1 MKYRACTKC
10 AQSVGI
16 VNVVGNILMIV
27 IKGYM
32 GVIGGSKGLIADAIH
47 SCADLL
53 ATIVMIIGLTIS
65 GRERDEKHPYG
76 YGKAEHI
83 VAVIIY
89 LFLLVVAGYILF
101 DGARAIIEGRR
112 VIPCM
117 IAIWGA
123 VFSIGIN
130 ELMFRQSVC
139 AGTQVNSPSIVAKAW
154 ESRSDVYSSV
164 AVVIGI
170 MGAKMGFYF
179 MDPLAAILVGVI
191 IFKVCIEMMKEAI
204 LNLIDKTPDEL
215 SIPDL
220 HVRLWEKIK
229 DLVIDINTIR
239 VREVGGEYEFDIEVD
254 VPDSLTVFDGE
265 GIKDKI
271 RRFVCSMMEKKST
284 VEVRLRPREA

>member
-1 MKYRACTKC
+1 
-10 AQSVGI
+10 
-16 VNVVGNILMIV
+16 
-27 IKGYM
+27 
-32 GVIGGSKGLIADAIH
+32 
-47 SCADLL
+47 
-53 ATIVMIIGLTIS
+53 
-65 GRERDEKHPYG
+65 
-76 YGKAEHI
+76 
-83 VAVIIY
+83 
-89 LFLLVVAGYILF
+89 
-101 DGARAIIEGRR
+101 
-112 VIPCM
+112 
-117 IAIWGA
+117 
-123 VFSIGIN
+123 
-130 ELMFRQSVC
+130 VC

-154 ESRSDVYSSV
+154 ESRSDVYSSI

-191 IFKVCIEMMKEAI
+191 IFKICIEMMKEAI